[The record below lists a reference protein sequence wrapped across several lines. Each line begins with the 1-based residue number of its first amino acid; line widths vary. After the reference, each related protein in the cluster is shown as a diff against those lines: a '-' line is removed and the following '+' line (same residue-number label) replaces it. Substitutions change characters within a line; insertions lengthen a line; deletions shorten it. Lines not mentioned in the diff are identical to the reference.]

1 MTLSLLQRALYLI
14 LYLGARQASC
24 FWLSPIRRRT
34 ASLSSPARQRED
46 AASTS
51 HPCYGCY
58 STTECSLYATQSSE
72 VEDSQ
77 DKVDQESPSFASP
90 TAATT
95 GKSRVLSIISY
106 NLAGAVSHDN
116 DREAIQISLDPSQP
130 FVACTGETG
139 SGKSLLLARAL
150 ELISGGKVSDT
161 LVGGVKG
168 ADILTAPDGEPT
180 TAFVEMELWIEEPH
194 LSFVRSIL
202 SAAGVKDV
210 LHSSGQAEKLIIR
223 RTLLRMPAPSSS
235 GRRKTRLKSLCTVNG
250 KSITLKALSSLTNP
264 LLVVVDASA
273 AASALAR
280 PEARLSILDTGVDPA
295 VRQYFGAAQRAY
307 RQCCQVRQGLE
318 DDLASRLLPQSFS
331 MDTEEDIKLVNH
343 WISEMDALRA
353 RVGELA
359 ERLSPEEM
367 GDYGSLG
374 EVMRQLQETDW
385 MENSSERGQPFA
397 SALYERLKT
406 LRDTLRSL
414 DNQIMSASNAA
425 TVLSSLS
432 IVESA
437 ATALETSRNLLFEAM
452 EGDILS
458 QRLEDASETSHD
470 LLNQAEMALAKC
482 ARFIEDEDKGLLA
495 TLESLRGCCPVS
507 VDVIDELILDWNSIA
522 RKHNISPLALPSCYK
537 YMINER
543 DGNVE
548 SLSRLPKA
556 VAAEKEAL
564 EKFKSACELL
574 SRERNRVAEVV
585 QREVNRRLP
594 SLGMSSSDFA
604 IALTSQVR
612 DCTDSS
618 AYTGILGWDSAEF
631 ILRHGTTTDE
641 KENAIPRRGGPIQE
655 VASSGE
661 KARILLAIECS
672 LPGSIRVTAGASS
685 MTVGTNLLPS
695 VPISVVYD
703 EIDAHVGGR
712 AAVALGHMLADQ
724 SRQTQ
729 VIAITHS
736 PAVAAS
742 ADAHIVVQK
751 TLSGDRTLIRVES
764 RTEVERRK
772 ELARMASG
780 DIAADEAELFA
791 EALIRDGK
799 IRRNQQPT

>member
-1 MTLSLLQRALYLI
+1 MTLSLLQRSLCLI
-14 LYLGARQASC
+14 AYLGARQASC
-24 FWLSPIRRRT
+24 FWLSPIRWRT
-34 ASLSSPARQRED
+34 ALPARCRRREE
-46 AASTS
+46 AATS
-51 HPCYGCY
+51 ATSQTQYDCRA
-58 STTECSLYATQSSE
+58 TVECCLCATQSS
-72 VEDSQ
+72 DSQ
-77 DKVDQESPSFASP
+77 DKVNQEGPSLASS

-150 ELISGGKVSDT
+150 ELIAGGKVSDT

-168 ADILTAPDGEPT
+168 SDILTASDGEPT
-180 TAFVEMELWIEEPH
+180 TAFVEMQLWVEEPH

-202 SAAGVKDV
+202 STAGVTDV
-210 LHSSGQAEKLIIR
+210 LHSSGLQQAQKLIIR

-250 KSITLKALSSLTNP
+250 KSITLKALSSLTSP

-307 RQCCQVRQGLE
+307 RQCRQVRQGLE

-331 MDTEEDIKLVNH
+331 MDTEEDIKLVDH

-353 RVGELA
+353 RVGELT

-425 TVLSSLS
+425 AVLSSLS
-432 IVESA
+432 FVESA
-437 ATALETSRNLLFEAM
+437 ATALEKSRNLLFEAM
-452 EGDILS
+452 EGGILS

-495 TLESLRGCCPVS
+495 TLENLRGCCPVS
-507 VDVIDELILDWNSIA
+507 VDTIDELILDWNSIA
-522 RKHNISPLALPSCYK
+522 RKHNISPFTLPSCYK
-537 YMINER
+537 SMINER

-574 SRERNRVAEVV
+574 ARERKRVAEVV

-594 SLGMSSSDFA
+594 SLGMSSSDFV
-604 IALTSQVR
+604 IALTSEVR
-612 DCTDSS
+612 ECTDSS
-618 AYTGILGWDSAEF
+618 AYTGNLGWDSVEF

-672 LPGSIRVTAGASS
+672 LPGSIRVATGASS
-685 MTVGTNLLPS
+685 TTVGTNLLPS

-799 IRRNQQPT
+799 IRRNQQQT